1 MMEMF
6 LEFVTKNTA
15 FEYLVPVLLAAL
27 AGGLIGIE
35 REYRDKTAGFRTM
48 ILISVGSCLFTIF
61 SDVMGEPDGESTR
74 IAASIVTGVGFLGA
88 GTIIKDGATVRGLT
102 TAASIWLVASLGMG
116 AALGLYTLIFT
127 VAIFV
132 LLVLIL
138 LPPIERWLDK
148 KHDFS
153 EFHITIKNSDKEE
166 DKILDMF
173 YDFGIEIAELRYSRV
188 TKSERIL
195 HVRANMT
202 VVQREELSAEL
213 VSENAVLAFEDK

>member
-1 MMEMF
+1 MEMF